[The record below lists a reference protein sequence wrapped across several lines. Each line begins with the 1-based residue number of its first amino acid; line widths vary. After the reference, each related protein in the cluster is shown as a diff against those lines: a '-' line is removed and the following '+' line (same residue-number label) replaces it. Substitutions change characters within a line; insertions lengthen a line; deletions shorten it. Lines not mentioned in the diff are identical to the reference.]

1 MSDIFPFLLQDD
13 VNVYRSSPPLP
24 GIYRPSHL
32 VPSAHAQPLID
43 SEDSSE
49 IEGFSSD
56 DEADNAK
63 AGKAAGDNGKERSSS
78 PSEDT
83 KVGNPKGTRSAMRKR
98 RSSLQAT
105 SNR

>member
-1 MSDIFPFLLQDD
+1 MQDD

-56 DEADNAK
+56 DESTNAE
-63 AGKAAGDNGKERSSS
+63 AGESAGDDGRAHSAS

-83 KVGNPKGTRSAMRKR
+83 RAGHPKGTRSTVRKR
-98 RSSLQAT
+98 SSSSQAT
-105 SNR
+105 SHR